1 MARKSGPRKPKS
13 DSKIDRVKADR
24 VKADRA
30 KTDRIDPVEPD
41 PVELEP
47 IETDPRS
54 AARATR
60 RRRTPAS
67 EENLPPV
74 VEAEILDPEIV
85 DRQVVEPQIVDDDGP
100 SAAPPAVDLAEVGEL
115 PEGFTRSSSGGGDAE
130 ALGEVTEQAAEES
143 GGNEGGAL
151 VAFDPLGRYLAEMRR
166 FPLLSREEEIEIAK
180 RYAKDHDPADAYR
193 LVTANLRLVVKIAS
207 EFAHASRNLL
217 DLIQEGNV
225 GLMEAVRNFD
235 PYRGIR
241 FPSYAVWWVRAYIY
255 RFLINNWRL
264 VKIGTTQAQRKL
276 FFNLRKETER
286 LEAEG
291 FTAQPL
297 LLAQRM
303 GVKESEVREMQERM
317 AHSEVSLNQPMREDE
332 AVELLDVIPDTS
344 DTPEEAAAHDEWRTF
359 AREKIDQ
366 FASTL
371 KDKEFEIFQS
381 RLLSEDPPTLQEVGT
396 RFGISRERVR
406 QIEARLK
413 KRLKLFLKSQASDI
427 EQAGP

>member
-1 MARKSGPRKPKS
+1 VEHQVARKPGPRKPKAERKVDAEVDPKIGAKIGVKIDAKIGVT
-13 DSKIDRVKADR
+13 DSKIDPEG
-24 VKADRA
+24 
-30 KTDRIDPVEPD
+30 DPIR
-41 PVELEP
+41 L
-47 IETDPRS
+47 

-60 RRRTPAS
+60 RRRMKPAD
-67 EENLPPV
+67 ERAPV
-74 VEAEILDPEIV
+74 KQKAPAIEAEI
-85 DRQVVEPQIVDDDGP
+85 VDDEHAD
-100 SAAPPAVDLAEVGEL
+100 AAPLPELNAIGEL
-115 PEGFTRSSSGGGDAE
+115 PEGFARTEGGNEAGDGDADTALE
-130 ALGEVTEQAAEES
+130 AEEIAEES
-143 GGNEGGAL
+143 GAAGAGGAL
-151 VAFDPLGRYLAEMRR
+151 VAFDPLSRYLAEIRR
-166 FPLLSREEEIEIAK
+166 FPLLSREEELEIAK
-180 RYAKDHDPADAYR
+180 RYTKFHDPADAYT
-193 LVTANLRLVVKIAS
+193 LVTANLRLVVKIAN

-286 LEAEG
+286 LEVEG
-291 FTAQPL
+291 FTAQPRQ
-297 LLAQRM
+297 LAQRM

-317 AHSEVSLNQPMREDE
+317 AHSEVSLDQPVRADE
-332 AVELLDVIPDTS
+332 PVQLFDVIPDS
-344 DTPEEAAAHDEWRTF
+344 GDNPEEAAAHDEWRNF
-359 AREKIDQ
+359 AHEKVEQ

-371 KDKEFEIFQS
+371 KDKELEIFRS
-381 RLLSEDPPTLQEVGT
+381 RLLSEDPPTLQEVGG

-413 KRLKLFLKSQASDI
+413 QRLKQFLKSQASDI

>member
-1 MARKSGPRKPKS
+1 M
-13 DSKIDRVKADR
+13 
-24 VKADRA
+24 
-30 KTDRIDPVEPD
+30 
-41 PVELEP
+41 
-47 IETDPRS
+47 
-54 AARATR
+54 
-60 RRRTPAS
+60 
-67 EENLPPV
+67 
-74 VEAEILDPEIV
+74 VEAEIVDPEIV
-85 DRQVVEPQIVDDDGP
+85 DPQIVEPKIIDDDSA
-100 SAAPPAVDLAEVGEL
+100 SAAPLAADLAEIGEL
-115 PEGFTRSSSGGGDAE
+115 PEGFARAPAVEAAGEGGVESLPEAAE
-130 ALGEVTEQAAEES
+130 DAAEES
-143 GGNEGGAL
+143 GGRDGGAL
-151 VAFDPLGRYLAEMRR
+151 VQFDPLGRYLTEIRR

-180 RYAKDHDPADAYR
+180 RYAKDHDPAEAYR

-286 LEAEG
+286 LEAKG

-317 AHSEVSLNQPMREDE
+317 AHSEVSLNQPVREDE

-344 DTPEEAAAHDEWRTF
+344 ETPEEAAAHDEWRTF
-359 AREKIDQ
+359 AREKIDL

-371 KDKEFEIFQS
+371 KDKELEIFQS
-381 RLLSEDPPTLQEVGT
+381 RLLSEDPPTLQEVGA

>member
-1 MARKSGPRKPKS
+1 MARKSGPRKPKT
-13 DSKIDRVKADR
+13 DPKIDSI
-24 VKADRA
+24 
-30 KTDRIDPVEPD
+30 KTDPIKVDPIRI
-41 PVELEP
+41 
-47 IETDPRS
+47 
-54 AARATR
+54 AARTTR
-60 RRRTPAS
+60 RRRTAEKHPS
-67 EENLPPV
+67 PV
-74 VEAEILDPEIV
+74 VEAEIVDPEIV
-85 DRQVVEPQIVDDDGP
+85 DPQIVEPKIIDDDSA
-100 SAAPPAVDLAEVGEL
+100 SAAPLAANLAEIGEL
-115 PEGFTRSSSGGGDAE
+115 PEGFARAPAVEAAGEGGVESLTEAAE
-130 ALGEVTEQAAEES
+130 DAAEES
-143 GGNEGGAL
+143 GDRDGGAL
-151 VAFDPLGRYLAEMRR
+151 VPFDPLGRYLTEIRR

-180 RYAKDHDPADAYR
+180 RYAKDHDPAEAYR

-286 LEAEG
+286 LEAKG

-317 AHSEVSLNQPMREDE
+317 AHSEVSLNQPVREDE

-344 DTPEEAAAHDEWRTF
+344 ETPEEAAAHDEWRTF
-359 AREKIDQ
+359 AREKIDL

-371 KDKEFEIFQS
+371 KDKELEIFQS
-381 RLLSEDPPTLQEVGT
+381 RLLSEDPPTLQEVGA

>member
-1 MARKSGPRKPKS
+1 MARKPHSRKPKAES
-13 DSKIDRVKADR
+13 KADPG
-24 VKADRA
+24 KTGLELDP
-30 KTDRIDPVEPD
+30 KTDLETTPD
-41 PVELEP
+41 RTTYP
-47 IETDPRS
+47 IRS
-54 AARATR
+54 SVRTTR
-60 RRRTPAS
+60 RRRTPATD
-67 EENLPPV
+67 EAKLPV
-74 VEAEILDPEIV
+74 VEAEI
-85 DRQVVEPQIVDDDGP
+85 VEAETVDDDGP
-100 SAAPPAVDLAEVGEL
+100 GAAAPLADLGEVGEL
-115 PEGFTRSSSGGGDAE
+115 LGGFARARAGEKAGNSDVEAAPEAVDEAAGEGVAGSG
-130 ALGEVTEQAAEES
+130 TK
-143 GGNEGGAL
+143 GGAL
-151 VAFDPLGRYLAEMRR
+151 VPFDPLGRYLAEIRR
-166 FPLLSREEEIEIAK
+166 FPLLTREEEIEIAK
-180 RYAKDHDPADAYR
+180 RYTKHHDPADAYR
-193 LVTANLRLVVKIAS
+193 LVTANLRLVVKIAR
-207 EFAHASRNLL
+207 EFSHASRNLL

-317 AHSEVSLNQPMREDE
+317 AHNEVSLDQPVHEDD
-332 AVELLDVIPDTS
+332 AVQLLDVIPDS
-344 DTPEEAAAHDEWRTF
+344 GDTPEEAAAHDEWRNF
-359 AREKIDQ
+359 AREKVEQ

-371 KDKEFEIFQS
+371 KDKELEIFRS
-381 RLLSEDPPTLQEVGT
+381 RLLSEDPPTLQEVGS

>member
-1 MARKSGPRKPKS
+1 MARKSGPRKPKT
-13 DSKIDRVKADR
+13 DSIG
-24 VKADRA
+24 
-30 KTDRIDPVEPD
+30 I
-41 PVELEP
+41 
-47 IETDPRS
+47 

-60 RRRTPAS
+60 RRRIDPADEKPS
-67 EENLPPV
+67 RAL
-74 VEAEILDPEIV
+74 EAEIVEPEIA
-85 DRQVVEPQIVDDDGP
+85 EPKIVDDDNP
-100 SAAPPAVDLAEVGEL
+100 AAAPLAADLAEIGEL
-115 PEGFTRSSSGGGDAE
+115 PQGFARAPSGSEGPTE
-130 ALGEVTEQAAEES
+130 ATESAGEES
-143 GGNEGGAL
+143 GGADGGAL
-151 VAFDPLGRYLAEMRR
+151 VPFDPLGRYLTEIRR

-371 KDKEFEIFQS
+371 KDKELEIFQS
-381 RLLSEDPPTLQEVGT
+381 RLLSEDPPTLQEVGA

>member
-1 MARKSGPRKPKS
+1 MARKPRKPKA
-13 DSKIDRVKADR
+13 DSV
-24 VKADRA
+24 
-30 KTDRIDPVEPD
+30 IDPVID
-41 PVELEP
+41 IAPVDDLP
-47 IETDPRS
+47 IDSAIDLETDSKLDPDTVPKIAPKKDAPESDPIRI

-60 RRRTPAS
+60 RHRGAAPDTAKA
-67 EENLPPV
+67 PV
-74 VEAEILDPEIV
+74 IEAE
-85 DRQVVEPQIVDDDGP
+85 IVDDDTPG
-100 SAAPPAVDLAEVGEL
+100 AAPLAGLDEIGEL
-115 PEGFTRSSSGGGDAE
+115 PDGFARARVGEGAGESDLEAEPEVEHQAAEDGAGGGD
-130 ALGEVTEQAAEES
+130 
-143 GGNEGGAL
+143 GAL
-151 VAFDPLGRYLAEMRR
+151 VAVDPLGRYLAEIRR
-166 FPLLSREEEIEIAK
+166 FPLLGREEEIEIAK
-180 RYAKDHDPADAYR
+180 RYAKHHDPADAYR
-193 LVTANLRLVVKIAS
+193 LVTANLRLVVKLAS

-276 FFNLRKETER
+276 FFNLRKETAR

-317 AHSEVSLNQPMREDE
+317 AHSEVSLDQPAREDD
-332 AVELLDVIPDTS
+332 AVQLLDVIPDSS
-344 DTPEEAAAHDEWRTF
+344 DTPEEAAAHDEWRNF
-359 AREKIDQ
+359 AHEKIDQ
-366 FASTL
+366 FAATL
-371 KDKEFEIFQS
+371 KDKELEIFRS
-381 RLLSEDPPTLQEVGT
+381 RLLSEDPPTLQEVGA

>member
-1 MARKSGPRKPKS
+1 MARKSGPHKPK
-13 DSKIDRVKADR
+13 
-24 VKADRA
+24 
-30 KTDRIDPVEPD
+30 TDPVR
-41 PVELEP
+41 
-47 IETDPRS
+47 I

-60 RRRTPAS
+60 RRRLDPADEKAS
-67 EENLPPV
+67 PV
-74 VEAEILDPEIV
+74 LEAEIVDPEIV
-85 DRQVVEPQIVDDDGP
+85 DPQTAESQIVDGDSP
-100 SAAPPAVDLAEVGEL
+100 SAAPLAEDLAEIGEL
-115 PEGFTRSSSGGGDAE
+115 PEGFARAPAGESGAE
-130 ALGEVTEQAAEES
+130 PPGEAAESTVEE
-143 GGNEGGAL
+143 GGADGGAL
-151 VAFDPLGRYLAEMRR
+151 VPFDPLGRYLTEIRR

-180 RYAKDHDPADAYR
+180 RYAKDHNPADAYR

-371 KDKEFEIFQS
+371 KDKELEIFQS
-381 RLLSEDPPTLQEVGT
+381 RLLSEDPPTLQEVGA

>member
-1 MARKSGPRKPKS
+1 VARKSGPRKPKT
-13 DSKIDRVKADR
+13 DSIG
-24 VKADRA
+24 
-30 KTDRIDPVEPD
+30 I
-41 PVELEP
+41 
-47 IETDPRS
+47 

-60 RRRTPAS
+60 RRRIDPADEKS
-67 EENLPPV
+67 SRAL
-74 VEAEILDPEIV
+74 EAEIVDPEIV
-85 DRQVVEPQIVDDDGP
+85 DPQNAEPEIAEPKIVDDDNP
-100 SAAPPAVDLAEVGEL
+100 AAAPLAADLAEIGEL
-115 PEGFTRSSSGGGDAE
+115 PEGFARAPSGSAEGPTEATESAAEGSGGAD
-130 ALGEVTEQAAEES
+130 S
-143 GGNEGGAL
+143 GAL
-151 VAFDPLGRYLAEMRR
+151 VPFDPLGRYLTEIRR

-371 KDKEFEIFQS
+371 KDKELEIFQS
-381 RLLSEDPPTLQEVGT
+381 RLLSEDPPTLQEVGA

>member
-1 MARKSGPRKPKS
+1 VARKSGPRKPKAEPR
-13 DSKIDRVKADR
+13 DDLKATPRKSGFELDP
-24 VKADRA
+24 KPELETPSDRA
-30 KTDRIDPVEPD
+30 
-41 PVELEP
+41 
-47 IETDPRS
+47 TDPIRS

-60 RRRTPAS
+60 RRRTPATD
-67 EENLPPV
+67 EAKLLV
-74 VEAEILDPEIV
+74 VEAEI
-85 DRQVVEPQIVDDDGP
+85 VDDDDPGATP
-100 SAAPPAVDLAEVGEL
+100 LEDLGEIGELSERLPDGFARARAGEEAGEGGVEAAPEAADEAAGA
-115 PEGFTRSSSGGGDAE
+115 GGAGGG
-130 ALGEVTEQAAEES
+130 V
-143 GGNEGGAL
+143 EGGAL
-151 VAFDPLGRYLAEMRR
+151 VPSDSLGRYLAEIRR

-180 RYAKDHDPADAYR
+180 RYAKHHDPADAYR
-193 LVTANLRLVVKIAS
+193 LVTANLRLVVKIAR

-225 GLMEAVRNFD
+225 GLMEGVRNFD

-317 AHSEVSLNQPMREDE
+317 GHSEVSLDQPVHEDD
-332 AVELLDVIPDTS
+332 AGQLIDVIPDSS
-344 DTPEEAAAHDEWRTF
+344 DTPEEAAAHDEWRNF
-359 AREKIDQ
+359 ARAKIEQ

-371 KDKEFEIFQS
+371 KDKELEIFHS
-381 RLLSEDPPTLQEVGT
+381 RLLTEDPPTLQEVGA